1 MYRVIIIAEDFP
13 TRQNLIRDIPWL
25 EQDCEVVAEASGTQ
39 TGMALVLQTKPDIL
53 VVDTHLP
60 DGSGLAFWE
69 SVSEKVSCACIFI
82 SNFAEFDLVQ
92 EALHLGAQ
100 GYLLKPILPR
110 PFLKVLS
117 KTVQAVQQKRSYE
130 KSKELM
136 VSASVPIHSFMLR
149 YLEKDPTSCSER
161 YLVDAVRYIRAN
173 YEKPLTGKAVA
184 ADLGISE
191 SYLGKLFRQHMGY
204 TFLEYL
210 TMHRVYVALDLLSQ
224 TDLKTYQ
231 IAEMVGYRDSRHF
244 SDIFHKLVGVTPTQY
259 RNR

>member
-69 SVSEKVSCACIFI
+69 SVREKVSCACIFI
-82 SNFAEFDLVQ
+82 SNFADFDLVQ

-136 VSASVPIHSFMLR
+136 MSASVPIHPFMLR
-149 YLEKDPTSCSER
+149 YLEISNKDRVIDIRRKIDELYER
-161 YLVDAVRYIRAN
+161 
-173 YEKPLTGKAVA
+173 
-184 ADLGISE
+184 
-191 SYLGKLFRQHMGY
+191 
-204 TFLEYL
+204 
-210 TMHRVYVALDLLSQ
+210 
-224 TDLKTYQ
+224 
-231 IAEMVGYRDSRHF
+231 IAEEGMDILYSSYFTAAV
-244 SDIFHKLVGVTPTQY
+244 SDIWWMRCATSAPTMKSL
-259 RNR
+259 